1 MATEEDRQHA
11 ARLLT
16 IHKRN
21 LEKLEEKKALL
32 AGELNIALDNQIAQ
46 EQADIEALRPL
57 ATPPPSKPIQEL
69 VTRTSGGPPGEIDL
83 MMLFMQGTQINTR
96 MTQAEQE
103 AKEYREKQAEQTT
116 QIIEQQARDS
126 LWRMQTKQV
135 IDEVVAQVAASERER
150 KKNAPFIRR
159 VLVIALSL
167 AILSL
172 MVSCSA
178 LILTRGGG

>member
-1 MATEEDRQHA
+1 MASPEERQHA
-11 ARLLT
+11 ARLLQ

-32 AGELNIALDNQIAQ
+32 AGELNLALDNQIAQ

-57 ATPPPSKPIQEL
+57 ATPPPSKTIQEL
-69 VTRTSGGPPGEIDL
+69 VTSASGGPPGEIDL
-83 MMLFMQGTQINTR
+83 MMLFMQGTQINSR
-96 MTQAEQE
+96 MTQAEQD
-103 AKEYREKQAEQTT
+103 AKEHREKQAEQTT
-116 QIIEQQARDS
+116 QIIDQQARDA

-135 IDEVVAQVAASERER
+135 VDELVVQVAASEKER

-159 VLVIALSL
+159 VLVIALTLGIL
-167 AILSL
+167 AL

-178 LILTRGGG
+178 LIIAAR